1 MSGFQNLKKK
11 RKKEIAGVKQGS
23 LSVGDYNSKFRA
35 LWKELELYMNSK
47 LCCAQKVELLGG
59 VNLEFQAIRAQV
71 TSQDPLPPRHCVCL
85 L

>member
-1 MSGFQNLKKK
+1 
-11 RKKEIAGVKQGS
+11 
-23 LSVGDYNSKFRA
+23 
-35 LWKELELYMNSK
+35 MNSK